1 MAKRKVFNRLSAYSR
16 SVFVQLWRRREIGSP
31 LVLPERSESDPMGS
45 YPFFR
50 VKKIPT
56 IAAIRMMGAALTNS
70 HSNP

>member
-1 MAKRKVFNRLSAYSR
+1 MQSPGR
-16 SVFVQLWRRREIGSP
+16 SCGPGFSISMIP
-31 LVLPERSESDPMGS
+31 PVLPEQSESDPMGS